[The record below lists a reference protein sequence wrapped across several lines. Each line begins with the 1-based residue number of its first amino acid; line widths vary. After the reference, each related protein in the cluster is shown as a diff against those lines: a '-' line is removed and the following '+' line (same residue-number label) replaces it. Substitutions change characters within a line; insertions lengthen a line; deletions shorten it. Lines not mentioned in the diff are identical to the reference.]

1 MTLQE
6 YKDKLQEIKNETTKK
21 EQTLAIEYAK
31 ANNPYKVG
39 DIVTDH
45 IGSVIVEK
53 MNYTITL
60 NNIPCVVYVGSELSK
75 DGTKKKKNSVRNV
88 YQTNLR

>member
-31 ANNPYKVG
+31 ANNPHKIG

-45 IGSVIVEK
+45 VGSVIVEK
-53 MNYTITL
+53 MNYTMTF
-60 NNIPCVVYVGSELSK
+60 NNIPCVVYVGSELNK

-88 YQTNLR
+88 YQNNLK